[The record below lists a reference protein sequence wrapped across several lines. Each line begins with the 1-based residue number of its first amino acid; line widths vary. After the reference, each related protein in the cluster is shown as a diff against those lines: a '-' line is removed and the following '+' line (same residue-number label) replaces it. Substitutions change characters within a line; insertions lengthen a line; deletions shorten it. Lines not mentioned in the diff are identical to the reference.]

1 MRAVIL
7 AALTAGAIGLY
18 GTSASAVPANGLV
31 IGESAATF
39 KPAEVWWRRRWRYR
53 YHYRWRYRY

>member
-18 GTSASAVPANGLV
+18 GTSASAAPANGIV
-31 IGESAATF
+31 IGDAAEF
-39 KPAEVWWRRRWRYR
+39 KPAEAWWRRRWRYR
-53 YHYRWRYRY
+53 WHYRWRY

>member
-18 GTSASAVPANGLV
+18 GTSVSAAPANGIV
-31 IGESAATF
+31 IGQSAAEF

-53 YHYRWRYRY
+53 WHYRWRWRY

>member
-18 GTSASAVPANGLV
+18 GTSVSAAPANGIV
-31 IGESAATF
+31 IDKSAATF
-39 KPAEVWWRRRWRYR
+39 KPIEAWWRRRWRYR
-53 YHYRWRYRY
+53 WHYRWRY